1 MIFDGDCRFCR
12 LWIERWR
19 QTTGDRVEYTPFQ
32 DPSSA
37 EQFPE
42 LERTRLERAVHYV
55 EPTGEV
61 FSGAEAAFRALAMEK
76 RWPLWLYQN
85 VPGVVPVCEAAY
97 RLVARNR
104 SFSSLLTRLLV
115 GQSVERPTHLLV
127 RSLFLRSLG
136 LVYLIAFVS
145 LGTQVL
151 GLIGSNGILPVPQL
165 MHFYKQQMP
174 EGAIARYLSEPT
186 LCWWSVSDAS
196 LRWQC
201 RAGAVLSLLLIAG
214 VAPVPCLL
222 LLWLLYLSLVTVGN
236 IFLGYQW
243 DNLLL
248 ETGLLAI
255 FFAPFRPWLSVR
267 HEHEPSRIA
276 LWLLRWLLFRLMF
289 ASGCVK
295 LLSGDVAWRNFT
307 ALTYHY
313 ETQPLPTWAA
323 WYAHQLPAWLHKASA
338 LAMFGVELVV
348 PFLVFLPRRAR
359 FVAFWLFVVF
369 QAGIAVTGN
378 YTFFNLLSIVLC
390 LPLLDDRAL
399 LRFLP
404 ANWRERLAHVLN
416 APRLPPRRAVAR
428 GRLALVSAVALLV
441 LTVTG
446 IEIVGMFRGRMKA
459 PSILGELYQHVAVFR
474 SINNYGL
481 FAVMTTSRPEIV
493 VEGSNDGRN
502 WERYEFK
509 YKPGDVKR
517 RPRFVAPHQP
527 RLDWQM
533 WFAALN
539 PNYREPWFMNF
550 ATRLLQGSPEVLV
563 LLEQNPFPAAPPR
576 SIRASL
582 YEYHFTDS
590 AMRKAEGSWWR
601 REFKGFY
608 CPPISLRAVAATP
621 ASQHAP
627 ETLPAP

>member
-1 MIFDGDCRFCR
+1 MIFDGDCKFCR

-19 QTTGDRVEYTPFQ
+19 QTTGDRVEYIPFQ
-32 DPSSA
+32 DSRVA
-37 EQFPE
+37 DMFPE
-42 LERTRLERAVHYV
+42 LPRERCEEAVQYV
-55 EPTGEV
+55 ATTGEV
-61 FSGAEAAFRALAMEK
+61 YSGAEAAFRALAVER
-76 RWPLWLYQN
+76 RWPLWLYRN
-85 VPGVVPVCEAAY
+85 VPGAALVCEAAY

-104 SFSSLLTRLLV
+104 SLFSFLTRLLV
-115 GQSVERPTHLLV
+115 GQNVERPTHLLV
-127 RSLFLRSLG
+127 RSFFLRSLG
-136 LVYLIAFVS
+136 MVYLIAFVS

-151 GLIGSNGILPVPQL
+151 GLIGSNGILPAPQL
-165 MHFYKQQMP
+165 MQFYKQQMP
-174 EGAIARYLSEPT
+174 EGAVARYLSEPT
-186 LCWWSVSDAS
+186 LCWWNASDAS
-196 LRWQC
+196 LLWQC

-214 VAPVPCLL
+214 VAPMPCLL

-255 FFAPFRPWLSVR
+255 FFAPLRPWLSLR
-267 HEHEPSRIA
+267 HGHEPSRIA

-295 LLSGDVAWRNFT
+295 LLSGDSTWRNFS

-313 ETQPLPTWAA
+313 ETQPLPTWTA
-323 WYAHQLPAWLHKASA
+323 WYMHQLPALLQKASA

-348 PFLVFLPRRAR
+348 PFLIFLPRRAR
-359 FVAFWLFVVF
+359 FVVFWLFVLF

-378 YTFFNLLSIVLC
+378 YTFFNLLSVVLC

-416 APRLPPRRAVAR
+416 ASRPPLRRAIAR
-428 GRLALVSAVALLV
+428 GQLALVSAVGLLV

-459 PSILGELYQHVAVFR
+459 PYFLGKLYQHVAVFR

-481 FAVMTTSRPEIV
+481 FAVMTTSRPEII
-493 VEGSNDGRN
+493 VEGSNDGRS
-502 WERYEFK
+502 WEPYEFK

-550 ATRLLQGSPEVLV
+550 ATRLLQGSPEVLT
-563 LLEQNPFPAAPPR
+563 LLEKNPFPAAPPR
-576 SIRASL
+576 SIRACL

-590 AMRKAEGSWWR
+590 AMRRADGSWWR

-608 CPPISLRAVAATP
+608 CPPISLRATP
-621 ASQHAP
+621 TSQRAP
-627 ETLPAP
+627 EMSPAP